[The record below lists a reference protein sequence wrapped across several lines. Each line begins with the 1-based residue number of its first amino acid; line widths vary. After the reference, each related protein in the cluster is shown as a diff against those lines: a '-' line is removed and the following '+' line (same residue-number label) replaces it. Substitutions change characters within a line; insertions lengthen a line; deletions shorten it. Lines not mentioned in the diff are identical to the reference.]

1 MHNTFIKF
9 MVDLAL
15 SREYDK
21 ALQDEKSVCFAD
33 AGIVSCGSLEI
44 DIYSR
49 YHANRNLCAV
59 CFKWSAREPHKP
71 E

>member
-21 ALQDEKSVCFAD
+21 ALQDEKSVCFAE
-33 AGIVSCGSLEI
+33 AGIVSCGKLV
-44 DIYSR
+44 DR
-49 YHANRNLCAV
+49 YL
-59 CFKWSAREPHKP
+59 
-71 E
+71 